1 MDKDCRYKVNQPSV
15 VFEKFDDEL
24 VLINL
29 DTGNYYSFESVG
41 AYIWDFV
48 QDGFSYAEIIAE
60 VSGCYRG
67 DPATI
72 ENAVNEFVNK
82 LLEEGLIV
90 PDGVQPISGRKKS
103 DAIHEIEDQKQKKD
117 FELPVLN
124 KFTNM
129 QDFLL
134 VDPIHEIDYS
144 DYPKKQK

>member
-1 MDKDCRYKVNQPSV
+1 MDKDCRFKVNQPSV
-15 VFEKFDDEL
+15 VYENFDDEL

-29 DTGNYYSFESVG
+29 DSGNYYSFEDVG
-41 AYIWDFV
+41 AYIWERI
-48 QDGFSYAEIIAE
+48 QECSSYAEIVDGI
-60 VSGCYRG
+60 SRKYLG
-67 DPATI
+67 DAATM
-72 ENAVNEFVNK
+72 ENAVEQFIDE

-90 PDGVQPISGRKKS
+90 TDGVEPTIGRKIS
-103 DAIHEIEDQKQKKD
+103 DNSHANEAEKQKKD

>member
-1 MDKDCRYKVNQPSV
+1 MDKDCRFKVNQPSV
-15 VFEKFDDEL
+15 VYENFDDEL

-29 DTGNYYSFESVG
+29 DSGNYYSFEDVG
-41 AYIWDFV
+41 AYIWERI
-48 QDGFSYAEIIAE
+48 QECSSYAEIVDGI
-60 VSGCYRG
+60 SRQYLG
-67 DPATI
+67 DAATM
-72 ENAVNEFVNK
+72 ENAVKQFIDE

-90 PDGVQPISGRKKS
+90 TNGVAPTISRKIS
-103 DAIHEIEDQKQKKD
+103 DNSHAIEAEKQKKD
-117 FELPVLN
+117 FALPVLN

>member
-48 QDGFSYAEIIAE
+48 QDGFSYSEIMHE
-60 VSGCYRG
+60 VSGEYRG
-67 DPATI
+67 DPAAI
-72 ENAVNEFVNK
+72 ENAVKDFVNK
-82 LLEEGLIV
+82 LSEEGLIV
-90 PDGVQPISGRKKS
+90 PDGVQPTAGRKKTDTS
-103 DAIHEIEDQKQKKD
+103 HGTEVAKQKKD